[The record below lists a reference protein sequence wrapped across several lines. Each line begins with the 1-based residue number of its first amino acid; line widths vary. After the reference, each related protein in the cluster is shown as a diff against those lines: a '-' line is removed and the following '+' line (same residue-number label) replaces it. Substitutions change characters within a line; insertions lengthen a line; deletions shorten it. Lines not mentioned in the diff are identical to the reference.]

1 MKKIISILSAIV
13 LLVGCTKDEVK
24 QTPFPPLVAS
34 FKANV
39 AGTEQQ
45 FIDQISIQSEPL
57 VQGGKQ
63 MLRIQGTR
71 KISTDSSTQIRFNVE
86 DFTST
91 TSLETMTYPLN
102 TNFFGNFIEWRDSP
116 NSTQGKYHFFQS
128 GQLTITKIG
137 ADYISGVFQFTYFT
151 FDHYGN
157 KTGEYAVSS
166 GEFNNLKI
174 KRIN

>member
-1 MKKIISILSAIV
+1 MKKVISILSAIV
-13 LLVGCTKDEVK
+13 LVIGCTKDEIK
-24 QTPFPPLVAS
+24 PTPFPPLVAS

-45 FIDQISIQSEPL
+45 FIDKLSIRSER
-57 VQGGKQ
+57 VSQGGNPR
-63 MLRIQGTR
+63 LIILGTR
-71 KISTDSSTQIRFNVE
+71 KISADSSTQIFFSVE

-91 TSLETMTYPLN
+91 TTQETMTYPLN
-102 TNFFGNFIEWRDSP
+102 TNFYGNFIEWKDTP
-116 NSTQGKYHFFQS
+116 NSTHGKYHFFQT

-151 FDHYGN
+151 FDRYGN
-157 KTGEYAVSS
+157 KTGEYTVNS
-166 GEFNNLKI
+166 GEFNNLKV